1 MILKIILEGRRK
13 MGIEWIKYCKKC
25 GKAYDLIECP
35 NCNPDKYGGENE
47 RAKNICKHKRNQP

>member
-1 MILKIILEGRRK
+1 